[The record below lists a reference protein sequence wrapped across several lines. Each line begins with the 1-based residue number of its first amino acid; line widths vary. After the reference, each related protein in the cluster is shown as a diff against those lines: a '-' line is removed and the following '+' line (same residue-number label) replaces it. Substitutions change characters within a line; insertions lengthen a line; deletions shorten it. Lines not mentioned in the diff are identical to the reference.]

1 LVSRIQSIWISIFL
15 VTYCCFAY
23 ADSSFDLSG
32 PQIEMNVTRAGKT
45 LPISEVPNLQPGDRL
60 WIHPAFPDKESVHY
74 LLVVA
79 FLQGATNPPP
89 DKWFTKAE
97 TWTKLVSAEGM
108 VVIVPDHAQQALLFL
123 APQTSGDF
131 NTLRSAVQGKPG
143 AFVRA
148 AQNLMLASQSRM
160 RVDAYLSAIRDN
172 ASEDPKK
179 LHERSTLI
187 ARSLKIKVDE
197 QCFDKPSEQQAPCLM
212 QSSEQMVLDDG
223 HGQSMLARLTSGP
236 EVDLL
241 GAAAGTTASGAST
254 FSPYVGVIVDV
265 AKEMEN
271 LRTAQYQ
278 YIPALALP
286 QREQLNL
293 KLNNPP
299 SFHKPQS
306 VLVVAL
312 PPVKKV
318 PPPTPAPVDPK
329 QVYCVQNPSLSL
341 AVDKAPLLF
350 ATELAHDL
358 NLHVENKSGYKADLP
373 VKADPSRG
381 GFVIDGSIPKLEELG
396 SEATGSVHGSWG
408 FGSFEGPTFH
418 LINAPAAAH
427 WELSA
432 KDENALVVGR
442 EDTFHLHSEQAG
454 CVEEIT
460 VKNDDDK
467 PAKTSWKMVAPDDIE
482 VKVSLSGSEPG
493 TATLAVKQFGLT
505 KPVDL
510 PLHTYAEE
518 WHLDQFVIHA
528 GDHEGVLKGTR
539 LDLVAS
545 LEINGTHFLPA
556 TLTRVGKLDELR
568 LLAENVPASDFQEEQ
583 KLTTNVILKDGRVL
597 KLHATVAPQRP
608 KVTLISKR
616 IQVAQSAIRLGSA
629 DELPLDGQVSFFVKS
644 EIPAKFQHEEKIEV
658 ASADGFFH
666 TVLSL
671 ADKTLSLQDSQTA
684 VAVLDPLKSF
694 GDSAFGLL
702 QLRPLAADGATGEWQ
717 PLAHLVRVPHL
728 KEVRCPD
735 DPEKQCTLSGDLLY
749 LIDSIAS
756 DRDFSQPVSVPSG
769 FADTSLTIPRP
780 NGTVLYI
787 KLRDD
792 PDTVNTAV
800 LPVLPNQVSIPV
812 S

>member
-1 LVSRIQSIWISIFL
+1 
-15 VTYCCFAY
+15 
-23 ADSSFDLSG
+23 
-32 PQIEMNVTRAGKT
+32 MNVTRAGKT
-45 LPISEVPNLQPGDRL
+45 LPISEVPNLQSGDRL

-97 TWTKLVSAEGM
+97 TWTSLVRAEGM
-108 VVIVPDHAQQALLFL
+108 VVTVPDHAQQALFFL

-148 AQNLMLASQSRM
+148 AQDLNLASQSRM
-160 RVDAYLSAIRDN
+160 RVDKYLSAIGD
-172 ASEDPKK
+172 ASEKDPKA
-179 LHERSTLI
+179 LHERSALL
-187 ARSLKIKVDE
+187 ARSLKIKVNE
-197 QCFDKPSEQQAPCLM
+197 ECFDKPSEQQAPCLM
-212 QSSEQMVLDDG
+212 QSSDQMVMDDG
-223 HGQSMLARLTSGP
+223 HGQSMLAALSSGP
-236 EVDLL
+236 QVDLL
-241 GAAAGTTASGAST
+241 GAVVATTPGGGGSY
-254 FSPYVGVIVDV
+254 SPYIGVIVDV

-271 LRTAQYQ
+271 LRTAQFQ

-286 QREQLNL
+286 QNEQLNL

-318 PPPTPAPVDPK
+318 SPPVLASVDPK
-329 QVYCVQNPSLSL
+329 QVYCVQNPALAL
-341 AVDKAPLLF
+341 AVGNAPLVF
-350 ATELAHDL
+350 ATELAHSVTV
-358 NLHVENKSGYKADLP
+358 HVQNKAGMSMDLP
-373 VKADPSRG
+373 VKPDPSRG
-381 GFVIDGSIPKLEELG
+381 GFVIEGSIPKLEELG
-396 SEATGSVHGSWG
+396 PEASGTLHGSWG
-408 FGSFEGPTFH
+408 FESFEGPTFH

-442 EDTFHLHSEQAG
+442 EDTFHLHSQLAA
-454 CVEEIT
+454 CAEEISI
-460 VKNDDDK
+460 KNEDDK
-467 PAKTSWKMVAPDDIE
+467 PAKTNWKMVAPNDIE
-482 VKVSLSGSEPG
+482 AKVSLAGAEPG
-493 TATLAVKQFGLT
+493 TATLAVKQFGMT
-505 KPVDL
+505 KPIEI

-528 GDHEGVLKGTR
+528 GDHEGVLKGAR

-545 LEINGTHFLPA
+545 LEIDGTHFLPA
-556 TLTRVGKLDELR
+556 SLTRVGKLDELK
-568 LLAENVPASDFQEEQ
+568 LLAENVPASGFQEEQ
-583 KLTTNVILKDGRVL
+583 KLTANVTLNDGRVQ
-597 KLHATVAPQRP
+597 KLHATVEPQRP
-608 KVTLISKR
+608 KLTLISKR

-629 DELPLDGQVSFFVKS
+629 DELPLDGQISFFVRS
-644 EIPAKFQHEEKIEV
+644 EIPARYQHEEKIEV

-666 TVLSL
+666 TMLSL

-702 QLRPLAADGATGEWQ
+702 QFRALAADGAAGDWQ
-717 PLAHLVRVPHL
+717 LLAHLVRVPHL

-735 DPEKQCTLSGDLLY
+735 DPVKQCTLSGDLLY
-749 LIDSIAS
+749 LIDSVAS
-756 DRDFSQPVSVPSG
+756 DQDFTQAVSVPSG
-769 FADTSLTIPRP
+769 FADSRLTVPRP

-800 LPVLPNQVSIPV
+800 LPVLPDQYSTP
-812 S
+812 

>member
-1 LVSRIQSIWISIFL
+1 LISRIQYLLLSLVL
-15 VTYCCFAY
+15 VTGCFAY

-45 LPISEVPNLQPGDRL
+45 LPIAEIPNLQPGDRL
-60 WIHPAFPDKESVHY
+60 WIHPALPDKESVHY

-89 DKWFTKAE
+89 DKWFSKAE
-97 TWTKLVSAEGM
+97 TWTKLTRAEGM
-108 VVIVPDHAQQALLFL
+108 IVTVPEHAQQALLFL
-123 APQTSGDF
+123 APETGGDF
-131 NTLRSAVQGKPG
+131 STIRSAVQGKPG

-160 RVDAYLSAIRDN
+160 RVDAYLSAIRDH

-179 LHERSTLI
+179 LHDRSTLI

-197 QCFDKPSEQQAPCLM
+197 GCFDKPSEQQAPCLM

-241 GAAAGTTASGAST
+241 GAAAGTTASGGGS
-254 FSPYVGVIVDV
+254 FSPYIGVIVDV

-271 LRTAQYQ
+271 LRTAQFQ

-286 QREQLNL
+286 ENEQLNL

-312 PPVKKV
+312 PPVKKASLPMLAAV
-318 PPPTPAPVDPK
+318 EPK
-329 QVYCVQNPSLSL
+329 QVYCVQNPSLAL
-341 AVDKAPLLF
+341 AVENAPFVF
-350 ATELAHDL
+350 ATEQAHDWK
-358 NLHVENKSGYKADLP
+358 LHVENKSGYKADLP

-408 FGSFEGPTFH
+408 FGSLEGPTFH
-418 LINAPAAAH
+418 LINAPAAAK
-427 WELSA
+427 WELPS

-442 EDTFHLHSEQAG
+442 EDIFHLHSELAG
-454 CVEEIT
+454 CVEEIS
-460 VKNDDDK
+460 VKNEDDK
-467 PAKTSWKMVAPDDIE
+467 PAKTSWKLDAPNDIE
-482 VKVSLSGSEPG
+482 AKVSLEGAEPG
-493 TATLAVKQFGLT
+493 AATLFVKQFGQT
-505 KPVDL
+505 KPVEI

-528 GDHEGVLKGTR
+528 GDQEGVLKGAR

-545 LEINGTHFLPA
+545 LEINGTHFLPQG
-556 TLTRVGKLDELR
+556 LTRVGKLDELKLR
-568 LLAENVPASDFQEEQ
+568 AESAPASDFQEEQ
-583 KLTTNVILKDGRVL
+583 KLMANVTLKDGRVL
-597 KLHATVAPQRP
+597 KLHTTVDRQRP

-616 IQVAQSAIRLGSA
+616 IQVVQSSIRLGSA
-629 DELPLDGQVSFFVKS
+629 DDLPLDGQISFFVKS
-644 EIPAKFQHEEKIEV
+644 EIPARFQQDEKIEV

-671 ADKTLSLQDSQTA
+671 ADKNFSLQDSQTA
-684 VAVLDPLKSF
+684 VAQLDPLKSL
-694 GDSAFGLL
+694 GDSAFGPL
-702 QLRPLAADGATGEWQ
+702 QFRALAADGAAGDWQ

-728 KEVRCPD
+728 KDVRCPD
-735 DPEKQCTLSGDLLY
+735 DPEKPCTLSGDRLY
-749 LIDSIAS
+749 LIDSVAA
-756 DRDFSQPVSVPSG
+756 DQDFTQPVSVPSG
-769 FADTSLTIPRP
+769 FADTSLTVPRP
-780 NGTVLYI
+780 NGTVLYM

-800 LPVLPNQVSIPV
+800 LPVLPDQYAVPAS
-812 S
+812 